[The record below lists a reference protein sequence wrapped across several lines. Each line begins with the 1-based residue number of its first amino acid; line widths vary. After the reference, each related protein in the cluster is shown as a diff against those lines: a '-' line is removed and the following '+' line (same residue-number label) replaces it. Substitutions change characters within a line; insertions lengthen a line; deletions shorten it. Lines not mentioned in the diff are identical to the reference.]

1 MQHHWRNSVS
11 FAVDLEAMGVGGK
24 STLFQVCF
32 SSVMFPMWMLRLYL
46 YLRLYQR
53 FRLLVFKIFF
63 VADCLILIKGL
74 PGKLGEWEV

>member
-11 FAVDLEAMGVGGK
+11 FAVDLEAMGISGK

-46 YLRLYQR
+46 YVYER
-53 FRLLVFKIFF
+53 FSLLVFNIFF
-63 VADCLILIKGL
+63 VADCLILIKGF
-74 PGKLGEWEV
+74 PGELGKWEV